1 VLYDPEMTLTLPAQM
16 SADSSVNAIA
26 HAVEGLYGPDA
37 TPIVPLMAEE
47 GTRALAAA
55 LPRVVAD

>member
-1 VLYDPEMTLTLPAQM
+1 MTLTLPAQM
-16 SADSSVNAIA
+16 SANSSVNAIA